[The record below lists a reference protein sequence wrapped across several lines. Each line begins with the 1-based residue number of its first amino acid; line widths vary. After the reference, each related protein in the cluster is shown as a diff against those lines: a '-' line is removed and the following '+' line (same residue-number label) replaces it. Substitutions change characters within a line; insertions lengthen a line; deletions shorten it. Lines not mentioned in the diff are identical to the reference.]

1 MKLSDMRKSYE
12 HSDLRKA
19 DLAPDPMTQFNRW
32 FEDARKATQDNHV
45 ETNAMTISTVGNDGQ
60 PSSRIVLLKELTED
74 SFIFY
79 SNYTSS
85 KAKQMDENPKVGLNF
100 YWYGLERQVRIEGT
114 VSKVSR
120 ERSERYF
127 KSRPFESQLGAWA
140 SEQSNEIT
148 NQDVLVKQM
157 QALRERYTKGNV
169 PLPDF
174 WGGYAIKG
182 LRYEFWQGKP
192 NRLHDR
198 FEYSLSDA
206 NTWLVKRLS
215 P

>member
-1 MKLSDMRKSYE
+1 MNLSDMRKSYE
-12 HSDLRKA
+12 QGGLRKA
-19 DLAPDPMTQFNRW
+19 DLHKDPMAQFNLW
-32 FEDARKATQDNHV
+32 FTDAKQATEDNHV
-45 ETNAMTISTVGNDGQ
+45 ESNAMTIATVGNDGQ

-85 KAKQMDENPKVGLNF
+85 KAQQMEENPKVALNF
-100 YWYGLERQVRIEGT
+100 YWYSLERQVRIEGA

-120 ERSERYF
+120 KRSESYF
-127 KSRPFESQLGAWA
+127 KSRPYESQLGAWA
-140 SEQSNEIT
+140 SEQSSEIP

-157 QALRERYTKGNV
+157 QALRERYTEGDV

-174 WGGYAIKG
+174 WGGYAVTG
-182 LRYEFWQGKP
+182 LRYEFWQGRP

-198 FEYSLSDA
+198 FEYSLNGTNVWSI
-206 NTWLVKRLS
+206 KRLS